1 MNHKY
6 LRNFNVQVHIQNS
19 ALAGGVAIGTVA
31 DMMIYP
37 FGAIIVG
44 SFAGLVSVIGVVFL
58 TVNFF
63 N

>member
-1 MNHKY
+1 
-6 LRNFNVQVHIQNS
+6 VQVHIQNS